1 MDGQQTHGQMSTAV
15 EKDYEILE
23 QLGEGA
29 FAMVYKARHK
39 NSRDIVAIKQ
49 IKLGV
54 KSWHEACRSTEL
66 QALRALRHPFIV
78 RLRELIRSQ
87 YDGGLYYILEF
98 IDSNL
103 CHLVKAHP
111 QGVEELR
118 GADLSRQLFA
128 GLAHMH
134 QHNFFHRDIKPE
146 NILLESATMSVRIA
160 DFGQARSVRSPPPFT
175 DYVGTRW
182 YRAPEC
188 LLRDRAYSSPV
199 DVWAAGLVL
208 AELLRGSPVFCG
220 TSSLDQLYK
229 IFQVLGQPDH
239 DWPEFTKLAEAM
251 RFRVPEVSAVG
262 VERVLPRASMEAVQ
276 IITDILVLS
285 PRLRPMARKCMEHG
299 FFARLPPQDL
309 SGRPSFHDMAAKGA
323 PAGVLLESPRR
334 SMSRAF
340 SVTSAASPGSPEMQ
354 HPMSGAAA
362 TQASEDRPDLELDA
376 ELDKILG
383 ETSDHPSTGYAA
395 AGTAA
400 SGQGGVQTL
409 VFNDEAQAVFQ
420 PHGLVEADVREL
432 DAILNEQMP
441 EGLQPGVDP
450 LHQFEGST
458 DNLENLLTEGTV

>member
-1 MDGQQTHGQMSTAV
+1 MDGQQGHGQMMAV

-146 NILLESATMSVRIA
+146 NILLETATMSVRIA

-220 TSSLDQLYK
+220 TSSIDQLYK

-262 VERVLPRASMEAVQ
+262 VERVLPRASMEALQ

-299 FFARLPPQDL
+299 FFARLPPPQEL
-309 SGRPSFHDMAAKGA
+309 IQRPSFHEMAAKGA
-323 PAGVLLESPRR
+323 TAGAASLESPRR
-334 SMSRAF
+334 NTSRAL
-340 SVTSAASPGSPEMQ
+340 SVLSVASPSGPE
-354 HPMSGAAA
+354 
-362 TQASEDRPDLELDA
+362 ASEDRPDLELDA

-383 ETSDHPSTGYAA
+383 ETSDHVSTDYAA
-395 AGTAA
+395 
-400 SGQGGVQTL
+400 VQTF
-409 VFNDEAQAVFQ
+409 VCNDEARAVVQ
-420 PHGLVEADVREL
+420 PHGLVEADVQEL

-441 EGLQPGVDP
+441 EGLQSGVDP
-450 LHQFEGST
+450 LHQFDGTVT
-458 DNLENLLTEGTV
+458 DNLDNLFTEGTV

>member
-1 MDGQQTHGQMSTAV
+1 MDGQRTHGQMMAV

-29 FAMVYKARHK
+29 FAMVHKARHK

-54 KSWHEACRSTEL
+54 KSWTEACRSTEL

-87 YDGGLYYILEF
+87 YDGGLYYILEL

-134 QHNFFHRDIKPE
+134 QQNFFHRDIKPD
-146 NILLESATMSVRIA
+146 NILLETATMSVRIA

-199 DVWAAGLVL
+199 DVWATGLVL

-262 VERVLPRASMEAVQ
+262 VERVLPRASMEALQ
-276 IITDILVLS
+276 IVTDILVLS
-285 PRLRPMARKCMEHG
+285 PRLRPMAHKCIEHG
-299 FFARLPPQDL
+299 FFARLPPQ
-309 SGRPSFHDMAAKGA
+309 
-323 PAGVLLESPRR
+323 ESPRR
-334 SMSRAF
+334 STSRAF
-340 SVTSAASPGSPEMQ
+340 SVTPAASPISPEVQ
-354 HPMSGAAA
+354 HPMPGAAF
-362 TQASEDRPDLELDA
+362 TQATNRRLAGEDRPDLELDA

-383 ETSDHPSTGYAA
+383 ETSDHLSADHAA
-395 AGTAA
+395 A
-400 SGQGGVQTL
+400 QTF
-409 VFNDEAQAVFQ
+409 VCNNMAQALFQ
-420 PHGLVEADVREL
+420 PHGLIEADVQEL
-432 DAILNEQMP
+432 DAILNEQITP
-441 EGLQPGVDP
+441 KGVQQGVDP

-458 DNLENLLTEGTV
+458 DNLENLLTEGTL

>member
-1 MDGQQTHGQMSTAV
+1 MDGQQTHGQLAV
-15 EKDYEILE
+15 ENDYDILE

-39 NSRDIVAIKQ
+39 KSADFVAIKQ

-87 YDGGLYYILEF
+87 YDGGLYYIMEF

-103 CHLVKAHP
+103 CNLVKAHP
-111 QGVEELR
+111 QGVEESR
-118 GADLSRQLFA
+118 VADLSRQLFA

-146 NILLESATMSVRIA
+146 NILLDTASMSVRIA
-160 DFGQARSVRSPPPFT
+160 DFGQARSVRAQPPFT

-188 LLRDRAYSSPV
+188 LLRDRAYSAPV

-208 AELLRGSPVFCG
+208 AELSRGSPVFCG

-239 DWPEFTKLAEAM
+239 DWPEFQKLAEAM
-251 RFRVPEVSAVG
+251 RFRVPEVTACG
-262 VERVLPRASMEAVQ
+262 VERMLPRASTEVHQ
-276 IITDILVLS
+276 IVSDVLVLS
-285 PRLRPMARKCMEHG
+285 PRLRPVARKCMDHS
-299 FFARLPPQDL
+299 FFQKLPPLDL
-309 SGRPSFHDMAAKGA
+309 VSLTSRASYFVNDKGA
-323 PAGVLLESPRR
+323 GSTEFGDKSPRPQTQGR
-334 SMSRAF
+334 NSTYVNTTPE
-340 SVTSAASPGSPEMQ
+340 SV
-354 HPMSGAAA
+354 A
-362 TQASEDRPDLELDA
+362 TAQVADQPVAGASERRPDLEVDA

-383 ETSDHPSTGYAA
+383 VTTPDLLPHNQ
-395 AGTAA
+395 TAA
-400 SGQGGVQTL
+400 EGL
-409 VFNDEAQAVFQ
+409 VDQQAMTPQ
-420 PHGLVEADVREL
+420 LLVEADVQEL

-441 EGLQPGVDP
+441 DSLQNGGGDPADGAGSDHLVD
-450 LHQFEGST
+450 
-458 DNLENLLTEGTV
+458 NWLEEP